1 MGGKKERKVGT
12 PGDHFPSLL
21 TNLSSLQSRDKFT
34 DVIFLCRGGR
44 VSGHRALLGTLSP
57 LLAALFEASARFQ
70 AADVVY
76 ISLPGVEDVSLK
88 KLMMYLYNGD
98 LGTTSKSVVQDIK
111 AVAKTLQIEVKI
123 KEESVKSATP
133 KQGAKN
139 ARGKPVKASPVIEE
153 PPASKGR
160 RSGGGSSKKP
170 VEDAEDIFIEKE
182 VGEKEK
188 KSGRGRQKKA
198 VQEEEY
204 EVELIVDKR
213 EMLGRVE
220 YLVKWKGWEDISD
233 RTWEPLDNLDGSLN
247 LVEEYEKKEAEKKVK
262 PASKRTSDIKFV
274 HDTTKKKKG
283 RGDIKEDKEP
293 SPVTPEDSKRG
304 GRAGKRSISY
314 NEYESPKE
322 DKSKRGKKDKVVEED
337 KHEDEAEEE
346 EYEVEKILDV
356 RKARKGKEYLVK
368 WKGWER
374 E

>member
-220 YLVKWKGWEDISD
+220 YLVKWKGWEDVSD

-304 GRAGKRSISY
+304 GGAGSGIVFNKDSDD
-314 NEYESPKE
+314 ESE
-322 DKSKRGKKDKVVEED
+322 HGGGGNTVNVEELIRASD
-337 KHEDEAEEE
+337 DSDGGEA
-346 EYEVEKILDV
+346 IGID
-356 RKARKGKEYLVK
+356 
-368 WKGWER
+368 W
-374 E
+374 